1 MWKRKR
7 KKFFSLIFVP
17 DEDKD
22 LKSISMSYTTGFFL
36 LLGLMVLGIHVITGA
51 IGYFRIIKLQSVRQK
66 LLQEN
71 EELQVRNQRIDQIVR
86 EFLEIKK
93 TDKKIREAFGTTL
106 GIKEIP
112 GSSSVGSTVSPGVS
126 SSSSDTLKA
135 KPPYFY
141 FLSTAQEDFF
151 RPECLPTLLPVE
163 GVLTSPFGKKGI
175 GTEKAHWGID
185 IATQKGTPV
194 RAAGAG
200 VVVLADWTPDLGYL
214 VILSHGMGFY
224 SYYGHCQRLLVEQGM
239 EVKKGQTIA
248 LVGTSGISSAPHLH
262 FEIWKNNQPIDPE
275 TFVYNSRH
283 IRAGD
288 LHSYSN
294 ESK

>member
-22 LKSISMSYTTGFFL
+22 PRSISMSYTTGFFL
-36 LLGLMVLGIHVITGA
+36 FLGLIVLGIHVITGA
-51 IGYFRIIKLQSVRQK
+51 VGYFRIMKLESTKQK
-66 LLQEN
+66 LLREN
-71 EELQVRNQRIDQIVR
+71 EELQARNQRIDQIVR

-93 TDKKIREAFGTTL
+93 TDEKIRKAFGTTL
-106 GIKEIP
+106 GVKEKPDISSTLSPNISP
-112 GSSSVGSTVSPGVS
+112 GISSSI
-126 SSSSDTLKA
+126 SDTMKA
-135 KPPYFY
+135 KPSYFY
-141 FLSTAQEDFF
+141 FLSTTQEDFF
-151 RPECLPTLLPVE
+151 RPERLPTLLPVE
-163 GVLTSPFGKKGI
+163 GILTSHFGKKGI
-175 GTEKAHWGID
+175 TEKAHWGID
-185 IATQKGTPV
+185 IAAQKGTPI

-224 SYYGHCQRLLVEQGM
+224 SYYGHCQQILVEQGM
-239 EVKKGQTIA
+239 EVKKGQVIA
-248 LVGTSGISSAPHLH
+248 LVGSSGLSSAPHLH
-262 FEIWKNNQPIDPE
+262 FEIWKDNQPIDPE
-275 TFVYNSRH
+275 TFVYTSRH

-288 LHSYSN
+288 INSYSN